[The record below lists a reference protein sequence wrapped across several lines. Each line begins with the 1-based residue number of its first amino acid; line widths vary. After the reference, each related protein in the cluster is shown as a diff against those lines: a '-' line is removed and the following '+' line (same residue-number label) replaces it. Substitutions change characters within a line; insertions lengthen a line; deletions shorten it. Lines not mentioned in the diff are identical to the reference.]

1 MHRGLNSWLNYVSF
15 EFTLFIRVRYVPEIF
30 GELGRGHFAFVHTI
44 DLVRFG
50 GCMEGAPFDLVERD
64 AITVSRGVKNAKIGC
79 IAQIIGELK
88 SVPFVVY
95 TDDFAL
101 LQFVFEDVV
110 KPRLGFSHLTG
121 NASITGGFHFSRSP
135 FRPESIG
142 VGNKV

>member
-1 MHRGLNSWLNYVSF
+1 MERGPL
-15 EFTLFIRVRYVPEIF
+15 
-30 GELGRGHFAFVHTI
+30 
-44 DLVRFG
+44 
-50 GCMEGAPFDLVERD
+50 DLVECD
-64 AITVSRGVKNAKIGC
+64 TITVRMGIEDAKIRR